1 MKRSPG
7 APSSLPLKLLKS
19 LNQGLKES
27 FLPLPCS
34 WAFENHIHTFLFLL
48 SSLGP
53 FPILKLWDSCTPT
66 YVRPRLNSKDGPVYP
81 PFPPNQ
87 LSFITVH
94 NWNWRPLGFPYFE
107 KAQKKH
113 LQLLM
118 NDCREELKL
127 SQQRSRFVLAQIL
140 IQFIIQGLESQYQ
153 VGVDCPPCALLEPL
167 SAFVYFL
174 CSVKHHC
181 SSKLSVI
188 WGRKILSMPLAL
200 QRMMS
205 LIYKLVW
212 CGGGRRGELPS
223 PSCCLS
229 DAELVLQLLSAALV
243 RSQCAR
249 IALKV
254 KICWLDFLQLPT
266 QKAS

>member
-1 MKRSPG
+1 MKWSPG

-53 FPILKLWDSCTPT
+53 FPNLKLWDSCTPT

-87 LSFITVH
+87 PSFITVH
-94 NWNWRPLGFPYFE
+94 NWYWRPLGFPYFE

-118 NDCREELKL
+118 KDCREELKL
-127 SQQRSRFVLAQIL
+127 SQQRSQFFLAQIL
-140 IQFIIQGLESQYQ
+140 IQFITQGLESQYQ

-181 SSKLSVI
+181 SSKLSSFCYLRKKDVVNASCLAKDDELDLRAGLV
-188 WGRKILSMPLAL
+188 WGRKERGA
-200 QRMMS
+200 S
-205 LIYKLVW
+205 L
-212 CGGGRRGELPS
+212 P
-223 PSCCLS
+223 
-229 DAELVLQLLSAALV
+229 QLLFVWRRACTSV
-243 RSQCAR
+243 VISCFG
-249 IALKV
+249 
-254 KICWLDFLQLPT
+254 KITMCLNC
-266 QKAS
+266 SEG